1 MRPRPLSPI
10 RLRRQSAHQ
19 GRPGHHFDD
28 LRIVDLPNPRNQP
41 ADGQLAAFVSKLSSE
56 GLDAAQLQQVQP
68 FHPSLRHAF
77 RHRTRQSGLG
87 KPRGDPA
94 LVGLRAAREGD
105 EEQRDQAHKRQV
117 SGSPP

>member
-68 FHPSLRHAF
+68 LHPSLRHAF
-77 RHRTRQSGLG
+77 RHRARQTSFG
-87 KPRGDPA
+87 KPRGDA
-94 LVGLRAAREGD
+94 GFEGLRAAGESD
-105 EEQRDQAHKRQV
+105 EEQQGQAHKRQI
-117 SGSPP
+117 SGPTP